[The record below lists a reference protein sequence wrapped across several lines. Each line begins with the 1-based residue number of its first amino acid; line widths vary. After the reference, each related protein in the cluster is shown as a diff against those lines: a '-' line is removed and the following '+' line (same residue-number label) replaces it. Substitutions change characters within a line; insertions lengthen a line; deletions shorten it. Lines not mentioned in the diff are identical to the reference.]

1 MYRRVN
7 SGRFI
12 VATTAGI
19 VIVMA
24 LFTWVMYGMAQQVF
38 VMTDIMGELNTSIKA
53 MVVTQASMTE
63 DIHAMNANFAAMNKT
78 IADMNGNIAGMT
90 GSVANM
96 SESVYQMTV
105 NVNRMTY
112 DIGQA
117 TYAFSQP
124 MSYMWG
130 SPFPF

>member
-12 VATTAGI
+12 AVATVGI

-24 LFTWVMYGMAQQVF
+24 VFTWVMYGMAQRVF
-38 VMTDIMGELNTSIKA
+38 LMTDVIIEMNQSMKA
-53 MVVTQASMTE
+53 MVGTQVSMADDMHTMALN
-63 DIHAMNANFAAMNKT
+63 IK
-78 IADMNGNIAGMT
+78 DMNGNFSEMNTNVAALSDNMVEMT
-90 GSVANM
+90 KSVR
-96 SESVYQMTV
+96 SMTM
-105 NVNRMTY
+105 NVNRMTH

-117 TYAFSQP
+117 SYAFSQP

-130 SPFPF
+130 GMLPF